1 LHPLEKWKGR
11 LAQLVQSICLTSRG
25 SLVRIQ
31 QCPRGGIDTTV
42 SPFYM
47 QYFVYILYSEK
58 LDRYY
63 IGSTGNPED
72 RLRKHNRSKNG
83 FTSTGKPWKLVYKEI
98 YVTKTKVKM
107 TILRQL

>member
-1 LHPLEKWKGR
+1 
-11 LAQLVQSICLTSRG
+11 
-25 SLVRIQ
+25 
-31 QCPRGGIDTTV
+31 
-42 SPFYM
+42 M

-98 YVTKTKVKM
+98 YATKTNAL
-107 TILRQL
+107 LREKQLKNWKNRERIESLIRRRLAGSEHPD